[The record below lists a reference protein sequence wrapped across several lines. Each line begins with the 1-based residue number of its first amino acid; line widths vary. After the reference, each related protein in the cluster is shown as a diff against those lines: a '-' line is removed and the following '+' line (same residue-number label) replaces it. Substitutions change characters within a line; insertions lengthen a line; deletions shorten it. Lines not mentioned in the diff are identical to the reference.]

1 VTDQEAFELIFACN
15 KIHTKEQ
22 LKALQSLTLEQKI
35 QATKVRID
43 EWYNHYEGNVYVSF
57 SGGKDST
64 VLLDIVRQSYPEI
77 EAVYVDTGLE
87 YPEIRDFV
95 KTKENVTWLK
105 PELSFYE
112 VLKKYGYPIISKE
125 VSRDIAVAR
134 RKPDGKTADKFN
146 PNSDYCKKYG
156 MQWCLNK
163 WDFLKD
169 SDIPISN
176 QCCNIM
182 KKRPAKKYK
191 KETNKK
197 AILATMTCESRERK
211 QNWLKSGCNAFDN
224 NDPQSNPMSFWT
236 EQDVLQYLITY
247 KIPYA
252 SIYGDIIKN
261 RKGKLETTGAER
273 TGCMFCCYGIQ
284 CEKEPN
290 RFQRM
295 KVTHPKQYDYC
306 IHKLGIGKILDFIGV
321 KY

>member
-1 VTDQEAFELIFACN
+1 MTDQEAFELIFACN

-35 QATKVRID
+35 QATKVRII
-43 EWYNHYEGNVYVSF
+43 EWYNRYDGNVYVSF

>member
-1 VTDQEAFELIFACN
+1 MTDEKVFELIFACN
-15 KIHTKEQ
+15 KVHTKEQ

-35 QATKVRID
+35 QATKVRII
-43 EWYNHYEGNVYVSF
+43 EWYNHWDGKVYVSF

-64 VLLDIVRQSYPEI
+64 VLLDIARQIYPDI

-87 YPEIRDFV
+87 YPEIREFV
-95 KTKENVTWLK
+95 KTKDNVTWLK
-105 PELSFYE
+105 PEMSFYE
-112 VLKKYGYPIISKE
+112 VIKKYGYPIVSKE

-134 RKPDGKTADKFN
+134 RKPDGKTADKFD

-163 WDFLKD
+163 WNFLKD

-197 AILATMTCESRERK
+197 AMLATMTCESRERK

-224 NDPQSNPMSFWT
+224 NDPQSQPMSFWT
-236 EQDVLQYLITY
+236 EQDVLEYITKY
-247 KIPYA
+247 NLPYA
-252 SIYGDIIKN
+252 KIYGDIIKN
-261 RKGKLETTGAER
+261 DKNKYVTTGAER

-284 CEKEPN
+284 CEKNPN
-290 RFQRM
+290 RFQKM
-295 KVTHPKQYDYC
+295 KITHPKQYDYC
-306 IHKLGIGKILDFIGV
+306 IHKLGIGKILDFLGV

>member
-1 VTDQEAFELIFACN
+1 MTDQEAFELIFACN

-35 QATKVRID
+35 QATKVRII
-43 EWYNHYEGNVYVSF
+43 EWYNRYDGNVYVSF

-182 KKRPAKKYK
+182 KKAPAHLYDKQTGKHPMV
-191 KETNKK
+191 
-197 AILATMTCESRERK
+197 ATMTNESKQRK
-211 QNWLKSGCNAFDN
+211 NKWLRSGCNGFN
-224 NDPQSNPMSFWT
+224 LKNPQSNPMSFWT

>member
-1 VTDQEAFELIFACN
+1 M
-15 KIHTKEQ
+15 
-22 LKALQSLTLEQKI
+22 
-35 QATKVRID
+35 
-43 EWYNHYEGNVYVSF
+43 
-57 SGGKDST
+57 
-64 VLLDIVRQSYPEI
+64 LDIARQSHPEV

-112 VLKKYGYPIISKE
+112 VIKKYGYPIISKE

-146 PNSDYCKKYG
+146 PDSDYCKKYG

-224 NDPQSNPMSFWT
+224 NDPQSQPMSFWT

-252 SIYGDIIKN
+252 SIYGNIIKN
-261 RKGKLETTGAER
+261 SKGKLETTGAER

-290 RFQRM
+290 RFQKM

>member
-1 VTDQEAFELIFACN
+1 MTDQEAFELIFACN

-224 NDPQSNPMSFWT
+224 NDPQSQPMSFWT

>member
-1 VTDQEAFELIFACN
+1 MTDQEAFELIFACN

-43 EWYNHYEGNVYVSF
+43 EWYNHYEGNIYVSF

>member
-1 VTDQEAFELIFACN
+1 MTDQEAFELIFACN

>member
-1 VTDQEAFELIFACN
+1 MTDQEAFELIFACN

-197 AILATMTCESRERK
+197 AILAIMTCESRERK

>member
-1 VTDQEAFELIFACN
+1 MTDQEAFELIFACN

-35 QATKVRID
+35 QATKVRII
-43 EWYNHYEGNVYVSF
+43 EWYNRYDGNVYVSF

-224 NDPQSNPMSFWT
+224 NDPQSQPMSFWT
-236 EQDVLQYLITY
+236 EQDILQYLITY

-306 IHKLGIGKILDFIGV
+306 IHKLGIGKILDFIGA

>member
-15 KIHTKEQ
+15 KIHIKEQ

-35 QATKVRID
+35 QATKVRII
-43 EWYNHYEGNVYVSF
+43 EWYNRYDGNVYVSF

-224 NDPQSNPMSFWT
+224 NDPQSQPMSFWT

-290 RFQRM
+290 RFQKM

>member
-1 VTDQEAFELIFACN
+1 MTDQEAFELIFACN

-197 AILATMTCESRERK
+197 AILAIMTCESRERK

-224 NDPQSNPMSFWT
+224 NDPQSNPMSFWA

>member
-1 VTDQEAFELIFACN
+1 MTDQEAFELIFACN

-22 LKALQSLTLEQKI
+22 LKALQLLTLEQKI

>member
-1 VTDQEAFELIFACN
+1 MTDQEAFELIFACN

-35 QATKVRID
+35 QATKVRII
-43 EWYNHYEGNVYVSF
+43 EWYNRYDGNVYVSF

-163 WDFLKD
+163 WNFLKD

-224 NDPQSNPMSFWT
+224 NDPQSQPMSFWT

>member
-197 AILATMTCESRERK
+197 AILAIMTCESRERK

>member
-35 QATKVRID
+35 QATKVRII
-43 EWYNHYEGNVYVSF
+43 EWYNRYDGNVYVSF

-224 NDPQSNPMSFWT
+224 NDPQSQPMSFWT